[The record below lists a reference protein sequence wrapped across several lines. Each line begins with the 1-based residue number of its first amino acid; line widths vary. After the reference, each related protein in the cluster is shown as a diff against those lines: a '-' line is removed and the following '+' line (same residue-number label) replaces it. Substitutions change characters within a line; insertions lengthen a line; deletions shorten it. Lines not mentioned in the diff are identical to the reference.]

1 MTLYRYV
8 KDVIKLRVYIECRER
23 LVIMFTCPERGAHL
37 VHLFDALPEEQKLLI
52 VATLF
57 FIIGIITPIILRKY
71 KDNTEKQRKE
81 EVDEEIALQLREYQ
95 IMLNK
100 HNRLSFEET
109 LEYERMLE
117 EQDLGEFNF

>member
-1 MTLYRYV
+1 
-8 KDVIKLRVYIECRER
+8 
-23 LVIMFTCPERGAHL
+23 MFTCPERGAHL

-57 FIIGIITPIILRKY
+57 FIIGVITPIIFRTY
-71 KDNTEKQRKE
+71 KERAKAQEKE
-81 EVDEEIALQLREYQ
+81 EVDEETFLQLREYQ